1 MKLNEYE
8 RRHRSLWQ
16 WTLFHKSRKYQ
27 CENCG
32 KKTFILN
39 FNTYLSKVNL
49 TSSNPAED
57 QQIACETNSEQPT
70 ETKSHSFQIK
80 AQKNHKVQPPHNL
93 SNKRRKPRTHPK
105 LNISGQ
111 NIKDIRIEQTFITS
125 INNYLN
131 VSPSSKTTAVANKQI
146 ESIITPEDQL
156 ETINPVHA
164 ESTSRCHE
172 VHSLLNFPNRF
183 VIYQKT
189 TTVEDEIE
197 EANKIH
203 LELQESI
210 DWSMDNF
217 RNSGN
222 FKLGLIKEST
232 RKLVESMLRNPDA
245 VFLLSKI
252 KDTAAVAYTHCIDAS
267 ILAVL
272 FGRHLGLTKQEL
284 NTFALGVLL
293 LDIGKSQVPEAVL
306 EKQKKLASAEIMQ
319 IQKHVGYSLDI
330 LNTTHVDEEILSIV
344 ENHHE
349 RFDGQGYPQRK
360 LETNISVFARMA
372 SIVDAYDSMTH
383 NRPYRK
389 ALTARKALNAL
400 HQQRGQQFQAELV
413 DEFTHCLGAYPTG
426 SSVMLN
432 TGQAGIVIS
441 QNEMSRLQPKVL
453 IFRDSAKD
461 KAIAPFMQDLE
472 RDSLRNDGKP
482 IFIKAAA

>member
-1 MKLNEYE
+1 M
-8 RRHRSLWQ
+8 
-16 WTLFHKSRKYQ
+16 
-27 CENCG
+27 
-32 KKTFILN
+32 
-39 FNTYLSKVNL
+39 
-49 TSSNPAED
+49 
-57 QQIACETNSEQPT
+57 
-70 ETKSHSFQIK
+70 
-80 AQKNHKVQPPHNL
+80 
-93 SNKRRKPRTHPK
+93 
-105 LNISGQ
+105 
-111 NIKDIRIEQTFITS
+111 
-125 INNYLN
+125 
-131 VSPSSKTTAVANKQI
+131 
-146 ESIITPEDQL
+146 
-156 ETINPVHA
+156 
-164 ESTSRCHE
+164 
-172 VHSLLNFPNRF
+172 NRF